1 MPKEKKKKGF
11 FDYSLVFIVIF
22 LIGFGSIM
30 IYSASSYT
38 AQLKFGDSTYFMK
51 RQLIIAA
58 GGFLVML
65 IASKIDYHW
74 IIKDGIIHIIL
85 LLAYAFMIAVYFVG
99 IERNGERRWLG
110 YGILSFQPTE
120 YVKMALI
127 LYLAYIMPKIKK
139 KSGQIKAL
147 FQMVAIPFLVPLFL
161 VTMSNL
167 SSGIILVTLIYVI
180 SWIVLDNNTLHLIG
194 IIGASILIAIA
205 KQVPYLL
212 LKFHIL
218 EEYQLNRLLVW
229 VDPEAYATSGGYQ
242 VLQGLYAVASGGIF
256 GKGIGEGLQ
265 KFFVPEAQND
275 MIFSIICE
283 ELGLFGAVSLIVVFI
298 VLLFRCNKI
307 ATCAPDIEGSLIVI
321 GVMVHIAIQV
331 VLNIAVVLNIIP
343 NTGIIFPFVSYG
355 GSSILFVMT
364 EIGLVLSV
372 SGRIVADA

>member
-1 MPKEKKKKGF
+1 MPKEKKRKGF
-11 FDYSLVFIVIF
+11 FDYTLVFIIIF

-51 RQLIIAA
+51 RQLIIA
-58 GGFLVML
+58 GGGLLFML
-65 IASKIDYHW
+65 ITSRIDYHW
-74 IIKDGIIHIIL
+74 FIKNGIIHLIL
-85 LLAYAFMIAVYFVG
+85 FLAYAFMIAVYFVG
-99 IERNGERRWLG
+99 IERNGEKRWLG

-120 YVKMALI
+120 YVKVALI

-139 KSGQIKAL
+139 KSAQIKAL
-147 FQMVAIPFLVPLFL
+147 LGMVGIPFFIPLIL
-161 VTMSNL
+161 VTASNL
-167 SSGIILVTLIYVI
+167 SSGIILVSLVYII
-180 SWIVLDNNTLHLIG
+180 SWIVLDNTKLHLLGLIL
-194 IIGASILIAIA
+194 ASILVVVA
-205 KQVPYLL
+205 KQVPYVL
-212 LKFHIL
+212 LKFRIL

-229 VDPEAYATSGGYQ
+229 ADPQAYATSGGYQ

-283 ELGLFGAVSLIVVFI
+283 ELGLFGAVSLIIIFI
-298 VLLFRCNKI
+298 ILLFRCNRI
-307 ATCAPDIEGSLIVI
+307 ATCAPDMEGSLIVI
-321 GVMVHIAIQV
+321 GVMSHIAVQV
-331 VLNIAVVLNIIP
+331 MLNIAVVLNIIP

-355 GSSILFVMT
+355 GSSIVLIMIEV
-364 EIGLVLSV
+364 GLVLSV

>member
-1 MPKEKKKKGF
+1 MPKEKKKKGL
-11 FDYSLVFIVIF
+11 FDYSLVFIVFF
-22 LIGFGSIM
+22 LIAFGSIM

-38 AQLKFGDSTYFMK
+38 AQLKFGDSRYFMN

-74 IIKDGIIHIIL
+74 LIKDGIIHVIL

-99 IERNGERRWLG
+99 IERNGEKRWLG

-139 KSGQIKAL
+139 KPGQIKAL
-147 FQMVAIPFLVPLFL
+147 FQMVGIPFFLPLLL

-194 IIGASILIAIA
+194 IIGATVLVAIA